1 MTARYT
7 TGSRRSL
14 LATAI
19 ALGATALA
27 LPAHAS
33 VASVASVANVPNVYK
48 FLFSDKP
55 GKDQAETYRL
65 NHDGAGI
72 PLKLDQTLVQ
82 VDAALMAR
90 IASSLPEMK
99 DIRTQGR
106 DLIASDDA
114 AVIQLVKPAQV
125 WVTFLHEGAAFKNTF
140 GYFTYPEGKPPQS
153 PAEIEHVVILPNS
166 SFSTAGGSA
175 AGMRTGH
182 RIDLGVFPAGIRLGF
197 FVVSNG
203 WNSTKGVAPDNNHF
217 YSLSTLNPESSEDL
231 RKHMVLLKD
240 SWGQRVVLGMED
252 LMRTGGDHDFNDV
265 LFAVESNP
273 VEAIKTDK
281 IVELEYL
288 TGSDLD
294 QDGVPDTLDDYPED
308 PTMTTRVTYP
318 SDKGRAQLSFEDM
331 WPLEG
336 DYDMN
341 DLVLAYTLEEGRD
354 KEGRIRQVTG
364 SFQVKARGSAYA
376 HGFGLHFPKLPADA
390 LETASVWVDEQPSQA
405 LASESGQPSLTLIL
419 TEDTLKLAPKNPTTR
434 TCYTAKFNADKN
446 CAEARGPTIH
456 FQARFKQAYTRD
468 ELGAAPY
475 NPFIYINGDRLRE
488 THLPDQ
494 PPTAKSKTWLFGW
507 SNEGS
512 VPAMGRYYKTK
523 DRALPWAVNIP
534 AEWPQPFEKQP
545 VHNCYPPF
553 VEWAK
558 SGGAN
563 ATDWYKTPV
572 ASCVFP
578 TK

>member
-1 MTARYT
+1 MTKPIS
-7 TGSRRSL
+7 TGPRTSL
-14 LATAI
+14 LASSI
-19 ALGATALA
+19 ALGIAIVATPM
-27 LPAHAS
+27 PASATT
-33 VASVASVANVPNVYK
+33 AYK
-48 FLFSDKP
+48 FVFSDKP
-55 GKDQAETYRL
+55 GKDLAETYRL
-65 NHDGAGI
+65 NHDSAGI
-72 PLKLDQTLVQ
+72 PLKLDQNLVQ

-90 IASSLPEMK
+90 IASTLPEMK

-106 DLIASDDA
+106 DLIATDDA
-114 AVIQLVKPAQV
+114 AVVQLVKPAQV

-140 GYFTYPEGKPPQS
+140 GYFTYPEGSPPKS
-153 PAEIEHVVILPNS
+153 PAEVEHIVILPNA
-166 SFSTAGGSA
+166 SFSNAGGNA

-182 RIDLGVFPAGIRLGF
+182 RIDLGVFPAGIRIGF
-197 FVVSNG
+197 FVIANG
-203 WNSTKGVAPDNNHF
+203 WDGTKGVDPDHNHF
-217 YSLSTLNPESSEDL
+217 YSLSTLNPEASEDL

-240 SWGQRVVLGMED
+240 SWGQRMVLGMED

-281 IVELEYL
+281 IVELDYL

-341 DLVLAYTLEEGRD
+341 DLVLAYTLDEGRD
-354 KEGRIRQVTG
+354 KEGRVRQVTG

-376 HGFGLHFPKLPADA
+376 HGFGLNFPKLPADA
-390 LETASVWVDEQPSQA
+390 LESASVWVDNQASQPLVSVA
-405 LASESGQPSLTLIL
+405 GQPSLTLVL
-419 TEDTLKLAPKNPTTR
+419 TENTLKLAPKNTNTR
-434 TCYTAKFNADKN
+434 TCYTTKFNADKN
-446 CAEARGPTIH
+446 CPEETGPTIH
-456 FQARFKQAYTRD
+456 FQARLKQSYTRD
-468 ELGAAPY
+468 EIGAAPY
-475 NPFIYINGDRLRE
+475 NPFIYIVGDRLRE

-512 VPAMGRYYKTK
+512 VPALGRYYKTK

-534 AEWPQPFEKQP
+534 AEWKQPLEKQP
-545 VHNCYPPF
+545 VHACHPSF
-553 VEWAK
+553 VDWVNSSGAK
-558 SGGAN
+558 AM
-563 ATDWYKTPV
+563 DWYKTPV
-572 ASCVFP
+572 TGCVFP